1 MSDAGTPLE
10 IARAWMDAAARCD
23 IAAIA
28 DGMAEGCL
36 RYGEPDWL
44 VIAKAPYIEAYRQ
57 FLRSFSDYRLDIV
70 NWMASGRTVVFEMV
84 ESARFTAPYLLAD
97 GRTVQ
102 PSGQTYTDR
111 VCTWIEV
118 DDDGKIAEIRAYV
131 PSTRG
136 RLMAEAMA
144 VTPP

>member
-1 MSDAGTPLE
+1 
-10 IARAWMDAAARCD
+10 MDAVARCD
-23 IAAIA
+23 TAAIA

-36 RYGEPDWL
+36 RYGEPEWL

-57 FLRSFSDYRLDIV
+57 FLRSFSDYRLEIV
-70 NWMASGRTVVFEMV
+70 NTVASGRTVAFEMI
-84 ESARFTAPYLLAD
+84 ESARFTGAYPLPD

-118 DDDGKIAEIRAYV
+118 DDDGKVAEIRAYV

-144 VTPP
+144 ATP

>member
-1 MSDAGTPLE
+1 
-10 IARAWMDAAARCD
+10 MDAAARCD
-23 IAAIA
+23 TAAIA

-36 RYGEPDWL
+36 RYGEPEWL

-57 FLRSFSDYRLDIV
+57 FLRSFSDYRLEILNAV
-70 NWMASGRTVVFEMV
+70 ASGRTVVFEMV
-84 ESARFTAPYLLAD
+84 ESARFTGPYPLPD
-97 GRTVQ
+97 GRTIP

-118 DDDGKIAEIRAYV
+118 GDDGKIAEIRAYV

-144 VTPP
+144 AIP